1 MTHFIGLFV
10 QRIDQDLFDSF
21 FSYITSVLFFL
32 LYSIFTQ
39 YYILVYMYVSP
50 KTDQSLVITESSCKI
65 AHKCKKVT
73 TLNCN
78 VQLFCTTTKLLLF

>member
-1 MTHFIGLFV
+1 
-10 QRIDQDLFDSF
+10 
-21 FSYITSVLFFL
+21 
-32 LYSIFTQ
+32 
-39 YYILVYMYVSP
+39 MYVSP

-78 VQLFCTTTKLLLF
+78 VQLFCTTGGRKGPNQKGPAKRDRPKGTGHKGPSQKGPKI